1 MRKVLSFFLVA
12 SLIIGL
18 GSCTKD
24 APNQA
29 GQNPFY
35 VPGGNNG
42 NTGGTGGGDPEPTPT
57 IPVGPVPTSFTQ
69 KVVLEENT
77 GEWCGWCPE
86 GAKIMDDE
94 IAANPNQVIG
104 VAVHDGDPMEV
115 ASYNSWHKS
124 FTGVGG
130 FPNGNVS
137 RRGADGRG
145 SWSGWIATDLG
156 QTPDLGLAMVTA
168 ESGGLLDVDVYVGY
182 NAPVSGD
189 TKISIVITED
199 KVPQSSPGAQSN
211 YSSSVTVDP
220 NTWVHGHVFRGV
232 LTANEGDAI
241 DLSSSENYTKV
252 SFKGVDLSSMG
263 ILDMANV
270 HVVAYVNVNSGSTN
284 PNADNGGKWILN
296 AQQATVNEIKKW
308 D

>member
-1 MRKVLSFFLVA
+1 MKKVLSLFLVA

-18 GSCTKD
+18 GSCTKE
-24 APNQA
+24 APNQG

-35 VPGGNNG
+35 VPGGN
-42 NTGGTGGGDPEPTPT
+42 TGGGTDPEPTPG
-57 IPVGPVPTSFTQ
+57 IPVGDVPASFTQ

-86 GAKIMDDE
+86 GAEIMDNE
-94 IAANPNQVIG
+94 IAANPNAVIG
-104 VAVHDGDPMEV
+104 IAIHDGDPMEV
-115 ASYNSWHKS
+115 AAYNTWHKS

-137 RRGADGRG
+137 RRSAAGRG
-145 SWSGWIATDLG
+145 SWSGSIAADLA
-156 QTPDLGLAMVTA
+156 QTADLGLAMVTS

-182 NAPVSGD
+182 NAPISGD

-199 KVPQSSPGAQSN
+199 DVPQSSPGAQSN
-211 YSSSVTVDP
+211 YSSTTVVDP
-220 NTWVHGHVFRGV
+220 NTWTHGHVFRGV
-232 LTANEGDAI
+232 ITANEGDAI
-241 DLSSSENYTKV
+241 DLTSSEKMTLV
-252 SFKGVDLSSMG
+252 SFKGVDLSGMKIG
-263 ILDMANV
+263 DMSKV

-284 PNADNGGKWILN
+284 PAANNGGKWTLN
-296 AQQATVNEIKKW
+296 AQQATLNEIKKW